1 LTVRRSKL
9 EMRVDILKIVTHEPM
24 KLTKLMHKT
33 DLSQNV
39 LKQHLDFLIQQRLVE
54 EQNLG
59 KDAIFYVTTGRGLRV
74 LNIVTPMI
82 GEARKNQAL
91 LY

>member
-1 LTVRRSKL
+1 
-9 EMRVDILKIVTHEPM
+9 MRVDILKIVTHEPM

>member
-1 LTVRRSKL
+1 MVRRSKL

-24 KLTKLMHKT
+24 KLTKLVHKT

-39 LKQHLDFLIQQRLVE
+39 LKQHLGFLIQQGLIE

-59 KDAIFYVTTGRGLRV
+59 KDAIFYVVTRRGLKV
-74 LNIVTPMI
+74 LYIVVPMI
-82 GEARKNQAL
+82 GEARKSQAL
-91 LY
+91 IC

>member
-1 LTVRRSKL
+1 MVRRSKL

-33 DLSQNV
+33 DLSQNA
-39 LKQHLDFLIQQRLVE
+39 LKQHLDFLIQQDLIE

-59 KDAIFYVTTGRGLRV
+59 KDAIFYVITGRGLRV
-74 LNIVTPMI
+74 LNIVAPMI

>member
-1 LTVRRSKL
+1 MVRRSKL

-24 KLTKLMHKT
+24 KLTKLVHKT

-39 LKQHLDFLIQQRLVE
+39 LKQHLGFLIQQGLIE

-59 KDAIFYVTTGRGLRV
+59 KDAIFYVVTRRGLKV
-74 LNIVTPMI
+74 LYIVVPMI
-82 GEARKNQAL
+82 GEARKSQAV